1 MKKILLTAF
10 TIAAMMQ
17 AKAQTITCAAART
30 QGTGAATI
38 TGIVTNG
45 AELGG
50 TIRYIQ
56 DGTGGAAVY
65 GTSMAAYNRGDSI
78 TVSGTLTQYNG
89 LMELTTP
96 NVANNSTGHTLPN
109 PIIGTTNATFIE
121 ANEGVLVRLNGVTFN
136 NTGNFSGNKNYDIN
150 QGTNNIEDIR
160 INGSSNL
167 VGTLIPN
174 VPVDVVGIL
183 SEYNVGTYT
192 GTSYQLLLRDINDI
206 KYIGN
211 PPVLLTSLI
220 QSNITQTSFDVSFNT
235 QNQGTTIVRYGLS
248 PTALTSV
255 VQSASM
261 VTNHTVSLTG
271 LTAAT
276 VYYVQGISVSATN
289 DTSKSGVQAM
299 VTESNSSGKMIAYF
313 NNPVDNSK
321 AQYNNL
327 AKYLPNAFD
336 DTLIAFFNAAVSTLD
351 VCIYNVDNN
360 LGVITA
366 INNAVTRGVQ
376 VRLVCNITVNTSLFT
391 TPYIYQTPITHPT
404 YMHNK
409 FIIRDVASPSLA
421 TVLTGSTNWTQQQLL
436 TDQNN
441 MVIIQ
446 DQSLAKGYQV
456 EFEKFYIGH
465 KYSNLKSIGLP
476 YSPHEFKI
484 GGKRVEVYFGP
495 TDGYLAQVKKH
506 ITTANYEVYVAMS
519 SFTRTEVSYTIVDS
533 AVNKNGAYFAGIGD
547 KGGTSATVQNSF
559 KNNSV
564 DTVAVTGNTGIFHH
578 KYIIIDAN
586 DACSDPMVIT
596 GSSAISNNAES
607 FNDENTIIIHDS
619 TIANL
624 YYQEFSQRYT
634 DAGHTLTAKAYK
646 ACTSNNIGYTTL
658 SNNTGF
664 EIYPNPSF
672 NENAKVQ
679 FNQAVNGYISVTSIS
694 GIEMYRLPLHN
705 QYTVELP
712 VAGLS
717 STIYFV
723 TINTDKGTATT
734 KWIINK

>member
-10 TIAAMMQ
+10 AIASILQ
-17 AKAQTITCAAART
+17 TKAQTITCAAART

-56 DGTGGAAVY
+56 DATGGAAVY
-65 GTSMAAYNRGDSI
+65 GTSMAAFNRGDSI

-89 LMELTTP
+89 LMELTVP
-96 NVANNSTGHTLPN
+96 NATLATASHPSPN
-109 PIIGTTNATFIE
+109 PVVGTTNATFIE
-121 ANEGVLVRLNGVTFN
+121 ANEGRLVRLNGVMFTSS
-136 NTGNFSGNKNYDIN
+136 GNFSGNKNYDIT
-150 QGTNNIEDIR
+150 QSGNNTEDIR

-167 VGTLIPN
+167 VGTPIPN

-192 GTSYQLLLRDINDI
+192 GTSYQLILRDVNDI
-206 KYIGN
+206 MYIGN

-220 QSNITQTSFDVSFNT
+220 QSNITKTSFDVSFKT
-235 QNQGTTIVRYGLS
+235 QNNGNTIVKYGLT

-255 VQSASM
+255 AQSATLT
-261 VTNHTVSLTG
+261 TNHTVSLSG
-271 LTAAT
+271 LNPAT
-276 VYYVQGISVSATN
+276 VYYVQGFSVSATN
-289 DTSKSGVQAM
+289 DTSKSNVQAM
-299 VTESNSSGKMIAYF
+299 ITESNSSGKMIAYF

-321 AQYNNL
+321 AQHGNM
-327 AKYLPNAFD
+327 AMYLPNTFD
-336 DTLIAFFNAAVSTLD
+336 DSLIAFFNAAVSTLD
-351 VCIYNVDNN
+351 IAIYNVDNN

-376 VRLVCNITVNTSLFT
+376 VRLVCNQTVNTSLFT
-391 TPYIYQTPITHPT
+391 TPYIYQTPATHPT

-421 TVLTGSTNWTQQQLL
+421 TVLTGSTNWTQQQLQ

-441 MVIIQ
+441 IVIIQ

-456 EFEKFYIGH
+456 EFDEFYIDH
-465 KYSNLKSIGLP
+465 KYSNLKSNN
-476 YSPHEFKI
+476 SPHEFKI

-495 TDGYLAQVKKH
+495 TDNYLAEVKKH
-506 ITTANYEVYVAMS
+506 IATANYEVYVAMS
-519 SFTRTEVSYTIVDS
+519 SFTRTEISYTIVDS
-533 AVNKNGAYFAGIGD
+533 AVKKNGAYFAGVSDNG
-547 KGGTSATVQNSF
+547 ATTAAVQNSF

-564 DTVAVTGNTGIFHH
+564 DSMRISGNSGVFHH
-578 KYIIIDAN
+578 KYIIIDPN
-586 DACSDPMVIT
+586 DVCSDPMVIT

-624 YYQEFSQRYT
+624 YYQEFSQRSI
-634 DAGHTLTAKAYK
+634 DAGHTLTAKAYQS
-646 ACTSNNIGYTTL
+646 CTVGINVVNL
-658 SNNTGF
+658 SD
-664 EIYPNPSF
+664 
-672 NENAKVQ
+672 K
-679 FNQAVNGYISVTSIS
+679 IS
-694 GIEMYRLPLHN
+694 
-705 QYTVELP
+705 
-712 VAGLS
+712 
-717 STIYFV
+717 
-723 TINTDKGTATT
+723 
-734 KWIINK
+734 